1 MGNKINTTKKMVMMF
16 KLRSFGYFKYRYLP
30 VTIKPDVN
38 MKIIDIKVGSITDI
52 SFWCMKYSFLRQYN
66 PIILNYIKLIIY
78 APINFKI
85 ITHNTDI
92 NDIIII
98 IRTDNAE
105 GVQ

>member
-1 MGNKINTTKKMVMMF
+1 
-16 KLRSFGYFKYRYLP
+16 
-30 VTIKPDVN
+30 
-38 MKIIDIKVGSITDI
+38 
-52 SFWCMKYSFLRQYN
+52 MKYSFLRQYN

-98 IRTDNAE
+98 IRTDNAK